1 MKLIFLGLL
10 ALAAAKPK
18 GVSFSLLEE
27 RSSEGTPSVKINFAD
42 GSSDFLVLS
51 KYDDMD
57 DHFIGHLANERTA
70 CVAMVNH
77 PEHAELTIMS
87 DRTVGSTMY
96 KWAKNGEVEQIPEVF
111 SQGERSIAMARQDDG
126 DDELDTDEMAGELA
140 IESSMTAEQAN
151 SAPATAKL
159 QVQVVYDKS
168 ILAKLGSKD
177 KVIAYWNAAAPH
189 IQARYCHASLGTK
202 IKFERIG
209 NFEYLDQKIVAS
221 SAGLEAVKPHAPK
234 VIGSADLVVYMANDE
249 SSLWGII
256 GIAWCPS
263 ICDPS
268 QWNKYKASIN
278 EWRPTSIAFAGLVAH
293 EVGHNLGM
301 QHDFHT
307 SHGGQSSACN
317 KDNHIMAY
325 GSSKE
330 KWSTCSKKDFKA
342 RYLQIKSKNWTWCME
357 ADIGNTCSG
366 GGNTPSPPPSTCTGS
381 CKYPNWKGDKWCDD
395 DNNNCGCAW
404 DGGDCCG
411 KNVRKNYCKKCECL
425 DPKA

>member
-111 SQGERSIAMARQDDG
+111 SQGERSIAMGRQDDG

-221 SAGLEAVKPHAPK
+221 SAGLEAVKPNAPK

-249 SSLWGII
+249 SSLWGTI
-256 GIAWCPS
+256 GIAWCPVV
-263 ICDPS
+263 CGPS
-268 QWNKYKASIN
+268 
-278 EWRPTSIAFAGLVAH
+278 
-293 EVGHNLGM
+293 
-301 QHDFHT
+301 
-307 SHGGQSSACN
+307 
-317 KDNHIMAY
+317 
-325 GSSKE
+325 
-330 KWSTCSKKDFKA
+330 
-342 RYLQIKSKNWTWCME
+342 
-357 ADIGNTCSG
+357 
-366 GGNTPSPPPSTCTGS
+366 
-381 CKYPNWKGDKWCDD
+381 
-395 DNNNCGCAW
+395 
-404 DGGDCCG
+404 
-411 KNVRKNYCKKCECL
+411 
-425 DPKA
+425 